1 MLSLNIIGKCM
12 HAGGAAG
19 DDRDGLYKRVAR
31 QCHLGRKKF
40 SYGITFALFLVLRI
54 FYLY

>member
-31 QCHLGRKKF
+31 QSHLGRKKF

-54 FYLY
+54 FYLC